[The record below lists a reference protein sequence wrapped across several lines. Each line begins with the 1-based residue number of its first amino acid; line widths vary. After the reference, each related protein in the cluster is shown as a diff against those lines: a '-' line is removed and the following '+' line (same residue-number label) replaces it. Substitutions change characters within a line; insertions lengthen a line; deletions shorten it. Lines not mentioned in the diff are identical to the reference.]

1 MGMMMQTIEFQMLA
15 WTTLLM
21 MLGWMP
27 GSVAKTQSWGMGWLV
42 GNRST
47 EGLPG
52 LRGWAGRAV
61 RAHENLKEN
70 YPAFAVA
77 VLLLLVAG
85 GQGERATEIAAIAFL
100 VARLVHMGAYLAG
113 VPIIRTLAWATG
125 WVATLVILL
134 QVVG

>member
-1 MGMMMQTIEFQMLA
+1 MGMTMQTIEFQMLA
-15 WTTLLM
+15 WSTLLL
-21 MLGWMP
+21 MLGWLP
-27 GSVAKTQSWGMGWLV
+27 GSAAKRRAWGMRWLV
-42 GNRST
+42 SNRET
-47 EGLPG
+47 EGLPP
-52 LRGWAGRAV
+52 LTGWGGRAV

-85 GQGERATEIAAIAFL
+85 AQGERATEIAAIVFL
-100 VARLVHMGAYLAG
+100 AARLVHMGAYLAG
-113 VPIIRTLAWATG
+113 NFWIRTTAWATG

>member
-1 MGMMMQTIEFQMLA
+1 MGMTMQTVEFQMLVWA
-15 WTTLLM
+15 TLLM
-21 MLGWMP
+21 MLGWLP
-27 GSVAKTQSWGMGWLV
+27 GSMAKTRTWGMGWLM

-47 EGLPG
+47 EGLPALG
-52 LRGWAGRAV
+52 GWAGRAV

-85 GQGERATEIAAIAFL
+85 GQGERVTEIAAIVFL
-100 VARLVHMGAYLAG
+100 VARLVHMGAYLVG
-113 VPIIRTLAWATG
+113 IPIIRTLAWATG